1 MTDLKV
7 AYQQRVA
14 TLLEPIREKLD
25 VYLRDCLNGL
35 PRIDRLSV
43 RVKDVERFIAKAER
57 LTDNGAPKYTDPI
70 NQIQDQ
76 IGARIVTFYRGDV
89 EAVAKHI
96 RDYFTEI
103 EEKLI
108 VPDNESEFGYFG
120 QHFIMSLPRDVY
132 ASKELETD
140 VRFFELQ
147 VKTLFQHAWGEAN
160 HDLAY
165 KPTTPLSKEQKRLIA
180 FTAAQGWG
188 ADHVF
193 EQLVSELG
201 VI

>member
-1 MTDLKV
+1 MTELRV
-7 AYQQRVA
+7 AYEQRVT
-14 TLLEPIREKLD
+14 TLLEPIRDKLET
-25 VYLRDCLNGL
+25 YLGDCLKGL
-35 PRIDRLSV
+35 PRIDRVSA
-43 RVKDVERFIAKAER
+43 RVKDVSRFVAKAER
-57 LTDNGAPKYTDPI
+57 LTDAGVVKYTDPI

-76 IGARIVTFYRGDV
+76 IGARIVTYYRSDV
-89 EAVAKHI
+89 DALAKHV

-103 EEKLI
+103 EEKTI

-132 ASKELETD
+132 ATQEQEREI
-140 VRFFELQ
+140 RFFELQ
-147 VKTLFQHAWGEAN
+147 IKTLFQHAWGEAN

-165 KPTTPLSKEQKRLIA
+165 KPTTPLSKDQKRLIA

>member
-7 AYQQRVA
+7 AYEERVR

-25 VYLRDCLNGL
+25 VYLRGCLNGL
-35 PRIDRLSV
+35 PRIDRISV

-57 LTDNGAPKYTDPI
+57 LTDAGVPKYTDPI

-89 EAVAKHI
+89 ESVAKHV

-132 ASKELETD
+132 ASKELESE

>member
-147 VKTLFQHAWGEAN
+147 VKTLFQHAWGEQ
-160 HDLAY
+160 
-165 KPTTPLSKEQKRLIA
+165 TTTLPISRRHL
-180 FTAAQGWG
+180 
-188 ADHVF
+188 
-193 EQLVSELG
+193 
-201 VI
+201 